1 MAVIFGL
8 STLNSLL
15 VYRSYYHQ
23 VINHFECPRL
33 QKAFTGGHYSFLF
46 PPEDPG
52 EFASKTLTFSK
63 SAILYSLSQHSDL
76 HLILIAKVPMKKVK
90 EEWKGGGC
98 TQRRDT
104 ATEPGLWKLM
114 RRRDKEEGSPKSTIW
129 NRYCKTEN
137 QFDIFFFFKS

>member
-90 EEWKGGGC
+90 EEWKGGDAHKDG
-98 TQRRDT
+98 TQRLNLASGSSWGEGIRKRAPLKAQSGTDT
-104 ATEPGLWKLM
+104 AKQKINLT
-114 RRRDKEEGSPKSTIW
+114 S
-129 NRYCKTEN
+129 
-137 QFDIFFFFKS
+137 FFFFKS